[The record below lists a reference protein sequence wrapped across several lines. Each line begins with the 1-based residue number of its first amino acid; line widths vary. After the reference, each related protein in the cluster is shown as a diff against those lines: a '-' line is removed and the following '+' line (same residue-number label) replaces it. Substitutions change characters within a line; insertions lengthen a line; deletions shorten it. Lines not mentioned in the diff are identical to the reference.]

1 MHVREV
7 TSVARNLALLI
18 RRIIDQTRQYF
29 DQLASASLSPTLS
42 IDAIMQNPEP
52 PLHLL
57 QQSVRY
63 MIAQLNEQLGS
74 IVSLK
79 IPHILCH
86 QEALSPF
93 RVIEDDIS
101 LIQCHVIELVEE
113 FPLFSEALDT
123 LFDTGFK
130 FTRMFMY
137 VKRPF
142 YHRIR
147 NMTYPYSE
155 HQHDEADAT
164 RIELMLAF
172 DPQPDDSESDNDDNP
187 TTPPCAPSDLTLY
200 HSNTTEYK
208 DVIES

>member
-1 MHVREV
+1 
-7 TSVARNLALLI
+7 
-18 RRIIDQTRQYF
+18 
-29 DQLASASLSPTLS
+29 
-42 IDAIMQNPEP
+42 MQNPEP

-130 FTRMFMY
+130 FTRMF
-137 VKRPF
+137 
-142 YHRIR
+142 I
-147 NMTYPYSE
+147 E